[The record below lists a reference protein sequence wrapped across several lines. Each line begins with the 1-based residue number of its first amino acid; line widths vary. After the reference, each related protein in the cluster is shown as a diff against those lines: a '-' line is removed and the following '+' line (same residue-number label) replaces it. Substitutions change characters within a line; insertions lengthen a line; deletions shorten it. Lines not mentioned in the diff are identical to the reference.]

1 MAFVVNLVVAA
12 VMLVPFVLLG
22 AVGWLIYQRQTGE
35 KVEATVVACDLDIG
49 YKRAAEYCTAT
60 WTVEGQEF
68 TGPLNNAGNLD
79 AGEKVEATLRDGEL
93 YGGSL
98 VLPLILIGLG
108 LPMLL
113 LPYSWVRRRLRGDR
127 RTPAP
132 Q

>member
-1 MAFVVNLVVAA
+1 MTVVVNLVVAA
-12 VMLVPFVLLG
+12 VMLVPFVLVG
-22 AVGWLIYQRQTGE
+22 AGAWLIIQRQTGE
-35 KVEATVVACDLDIG
+35 KVEASVVGCDLDIG

-60 WTVEGQEF
+60 WTIDGQEF
-68 TGPLNNAGNLD
+68 TGPLNNAGNLE
-79 AGEKVEATLRDGEL
+79 AGDTVTATLRGDEL
-93 YGGSL
+93 YGRSL

-113 LPYSWVRRRLRGDR
+113 LPYAWVRRRIRGDR